1 MTPSPGVAAEYAP
14 LAALP
19 SYRSALDR
27 DGFTD
32 GGAMVLAGTEEH
44 VVAGL
49 HRYADLGVTDA
60 LVSLVGDPDERAR
73 TLRLLGEI
81 TANHRRG
88 PGG

>member
-1 MTPSPGVAAEYAP
+1 
-14 LAALP
+14 
-19 SYRSALDR
+19 
-27 DGFTD
+27 
-32 GGAMVLAGTEEH
+32 MVLAGTEEH

-60 LVSLVGDPDERAR
+60 LVSLVGGPDERAR

-88 PGG
+88 HGG